1 MKKQFLLSAFALMF
15 TIGSV
20 FAQEARQMPTP
31 EQRVESTLEKMAP
44 LNLTAEQTPKVK
56 AVLTNFFSAQ
66 QKAFE
71 EMRASGSTDRDA
83 MKLKNEELTK
93 QRDIDLKP
101 IMTEEQYTKFQ
112 NEIVP
117 SLRQRRN
124 PKPGAQ

>member
-1 MKKQFLLSAFALMF
+1 MKKQLLLSAFAMIF

-20 FAQEARQMPTP
+20 FAQQENRQMPTP
-31 EQRVESTLEKMAP
+31 EQRVESALEKMAP
-44 LNLTAEQTPKVK
+44 LNLTAEQAPKVK
-56 AVLTNFFSAQ
+56 VVLTNFFSAQ

-71 EMRASGSTDRDA
+71 EMRAAGGDRDA

-93 QRDIDLKP
+93 QRDVELKL

-117 SLRQRRN
+117 SLRPKRN
-124 PKPGAQ
+124 PKPGAN

>member
-1 MKKQFLLSAFALMF
+1 MKKQLVLSALAVLL

-20 FAQEARQMPTP
+20 FAQEKMQMPTP

-56 AVLTNFFSAQ
+56 AVLTNFFTAQ
-66 QKAFE
+66 QKAMQ
-71 EMRASGSTDRDA
+71 EMRSAGGDRDA

-93 QRDIDLKP
+93 QRDIELKP

-117 SLRQRRN
+117 SMRMRRN
-124 PKPGAQ
+124 PKPGAN